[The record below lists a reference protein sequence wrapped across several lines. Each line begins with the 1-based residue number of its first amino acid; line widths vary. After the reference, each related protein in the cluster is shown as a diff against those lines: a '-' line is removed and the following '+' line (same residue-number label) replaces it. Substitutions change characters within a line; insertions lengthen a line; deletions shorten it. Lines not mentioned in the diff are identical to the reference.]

1 VSVLTKVFVVLLVV
15 FSIAL
20 SMLVVAA
27 FARQEDWRASA
38 IHWQE
43 AALAEQ
49 AKARTYASSYELAQQ
64 QAVDQHRNDSKE
76 LNDLRGELAAKSA
89 KIGELDRN
97 LAETQNKLSSEQGSV
112 AGLTNSLQIVSASLD
127 HERGFNKKIA
137 ERNSELEKRNVDLN
151 DRVKE
156 LTTNVAMAQAQVR
169 ALQQQITGFDE
180 GRSAAA
186 TGLAPA
192 TQIPGG
198 TSIVEAGVPNVQVS
212 SATPITAPVRGE
224 ITRVQGNLASLSV
237 GSADGVVPGMNFL
250 VYRRSGSKPMYL
262 GTVKITRV
270 NANESAGTI
279 EQSEGAIQA
288 GDTARDEA
296 SLAMRR

>member
-49 AKARTYASSYELAQQ
+49 AKARTYAANEKIAQQ
-64 QAVDQHRNDSKE
+64 QALDQHLRDSEE
-76 LNDLRGELAAKSA
+76 LNNMRTELAAKTGRIA
-89 KIGELDRN
+89 ELDRN
-97 LAETQNKLSSEQGSV
+97 LAETQNKLASEQGSV

-127 HERGFNKKIA
+127 HERGFNQKIA
-137 ERNSELEKRNVDLN
+137 ERNSQLEKRNVDLN

-156 LTTNVAMAQAQVR
+156 LTTNVAMASAQVR
-169 ALQQQITGFDE
+169 ALQQQITGFDSNRRVE
-180 GRSAAA
+180 GV
-186 TGLAPA
+186 APA

-198 TSIVEAGVPNVQVS
+198 TAIVEAQVPNVTVS
-212 SATPITAPVRGE
+212 SEMPISAPVRGE
-224 ITRVQGNLASLSV
+224 VTKVQGNLASLSV

-250 VYRRSGSKPMYL
+250 VYRRSGSRPQYL
-262 GTVKITRV
+262 GTIKINRV

-279 EQSEGAIQA
+279 EQSEGSIQP

>member
-1 VSVLTKVFVVLLVV
+1 MSVLTKVFVVLLVV

-27 FARQEDWRASA
+27 FARQEDWRGSA

-43 AALAEQ
+43 AALTEQ
-49 AKARTYASSYELAQQ
+49 AKARTYAANMQVAQQ
-64 QAVDQHRNDSKE
+64 QALDQHRRDSE
-76 LNDLRGELAAKSA
+76 QLNDLNTQIATMSGKVGEL
-89 KIGELDRN
+89 ERN
-97 LAETQNKLSSEQGSV
+97 LAEAQNKLSSEQGTV
-112 AGLTNSLQIVSASLD
+112 ATLSNANQIVTALLD
-127 HERGFNKKIA
+127 SERGFSEKIRN
-137 ERNSELEKRNVDLN
+137 RNSELEKRNVDLN

-156 LTTNVAMAQAQVR
+156 LTTNVAMASAQVR

-180 GRSAAA
+180 NRRADAGV
-186 TGLAPA
+186 APA
-192 TQIPGG
+192 TQIPGE
-198 TSIVEAGVPNVQVS
+198 TAIVEAHVPNVTVS
-212 SATPITAPVRGE
+212 SETPISAPVRGA
-224 ITRVQGNLASLSV
+224 ITKVQGNLASLSV

-250 VYRRSGSKPMYL
+250 VYRRSGSKPQYL
-262 GTVKITRV
+262 GTIKITRV

-279 EQSEGAIQA
+279 EQSEGAIQP

>member
-1 VSVLTKVFVVLLVV
+1 MSVLTKVFVVLLIV

-43 AALAEQ
+43 AALTEQ
-49 AKARTYASSYELAQQ
+49 AKARTYAANEKIAQQ
-64 QAVDQHRNDSKE
+64 QALDQHRRDSEE
-76 LNDLRGELAAKSA
+76 LNNLRTELAAKIG

-97 LAETQNKLSSEQGSV
+97 LAETQNKLASEQGSV

-127 HERGFNKKIA
+127 HERGFNQKIA
-137 ERNSELEKRNVDLN
+137 ERNSQLEKRNVDLN

-156 LTTNVAMAQAQVR
+156 LTTSVAMATAQVR

-180 GRSAAA
+180 GRRAAS
-186 TGLAPA
+186 GVAPA

-198 TSIVEAGVPNVQVS
+198 TAIVEAQVPNVVVS
-212 SATPITAPVRGE
+212 SEMPISAPVRGE
-224 ITRVQGNLASLSV
+224 VTRVQGTLASLSV

-250 VYRRSGSKPMYL
+250 VYRRSGSRPQYL
-262 GTVKITRV
+262 GTIKITRV

-279 EQSEGAIQA
+279 EQSEGAIQP

>member
-1 VSVLTKVFVVLLVV
+1 MSVLTKVFVVLLVV

-43 AALAEQ
+43 AALTEQ
-49 AKARTYASSYELAQQ
+49 AKARTYAANEKIAQQ
-64 QAVDQHRNDSKE
+64 QALDQHRRDSEE
-76 LNDLRGELAAKSA
+76 LNGLRTEMAAKTG

-97 LAETQNKLSSEQGSV
+97 LAETQNKLASEQGSV

-127 HERGFNKKIA
+127 HERGFNQKIA
-137 ERNSELEKRNVDLN
+137 ARNSELEKRNVDLN

-156 LTTNVAMAQAQVR
+156 LTTNVAMASAQVR
-169 ALQQQITGFDE
+169 ALQQQITGYDE
-180 GRSAAA
+180 NRRAAA
-186 TGLAPA
+186 PGVAPA

-198 TSIVEAGVPNVQVS
+198 TAIVEAQVPNVTVS
-212 SATPITAPVRGE
+212 SETPISAPVRGE
-224 ITRVQGNLASLSV
+224 VTKVEGNLASLSV
-237 GSADGVVPGMNFL
+237 GSADGVVSGMNFL
-250 VYRRSGSKPMYL
+250 VYRRAGSKPQYL

-279 EQSEGAIQA
+279 EQSEGAIQP

>member
-1 VSVLTKVFVVLLVV
+1 MSVLTKVFVVLLVV

-43 AALAEQ
+43 AALTEQ
-49 AKARTYASSYELAQQ
+49 AKARTYAANEKIAQQ
-64 QAVDQHRNDSKE
+64 QALDQHRRDSEE
-76 LNDLRGELAAKSA
+76 LNNLRTELAAKTG

-97 LAETQNKLSSEQGSV
+97 LAETQNKLASEQGSV

-127 HERGFNKKIA
+127 HERGFNQKIA
-137 ERNSELEKRNVDLN
+137 ARNSELEKRNVDLN

-156 LTTNVAMAQAQVR
+156 LTTNVAMASAQVR
-169 ALQQQITGFDE
+169 ALQQQITGFDDNRRAE
-180 GRSAAA
+180 GV
-186 TGLAPA
+186 APA

-198 TSIVEAGVPNVQVS
+198 TAIVEAQVPNVTVS
-212 SATPITAPVRGE
+212 SETPISAPVRGE
-224 ITRVQGNLASLSV
+224 ITKVQGTLASLSV

-250 VYRRSGSKPMYL
+250 VYRRTGSKPMYL
-262 GTVKITRV
+262 GTIKITRV

-279 EQSEGAIQA
+279 EQSEGSIQP